1 MNKRLGELHRMSE
14 HLEKEKIFVP
24 LPEIKPLQSSIIQ
37 PAALSLYLL
46 RWPSSCAEHIKL
58 RTDIQH

>member
-1 MNKRLGELHRMSE
+1 MNKRLGEPHRLSE

-24 LPEIKPLQSSIIQ
+24 FPEIKPLQSSIIQ

-46 RWPSSCAEHIKL
+46 R
-58 RTDIQH
+58 